1 MADNDH
7 RTKHKNTPRGIL
19 KRAHDSSMSKEDDD
33 NPIKSIL
40 KKSKKQKLD
49 SFTEVEPKLHSV
61 LSAKTSSRIAS
72 QVTVVNEQKTPS
84 KNDKATT
91 GASPKKSPS
100 EKKQTEANMINKET
114 KPVINVS
121 PSKTDPSKVSVN
133 ENKTT
138 EKKPIVQKELD
149 KDEVLSEKRG
159 KRNDKKEK
167 ENKTKKEK
175 LSQDHESKLSIK
187 KQSPS
192 KDKSVKV
199 ELKVEEQ
206 DEEDDDEIGIYQF

>member
-40 KKSKKQKLD
+40 KKSKKQKAEKLD

-61 LSAKTSSRIAS
+61 LIAKTSSRIAS

-114 KPVINVS
+114 KHVMNVS
-121 PSKTDPSKVSVN
+121 PSKTDTSKVSEN
-133 ENKTT
+133 ENKITS
-138 EKKPIVQKELD
+138 KKPIVQKELD
-149 KDEVLSEKRG
+149 KDEVLSEKRE
-159 KRNDKKEK
+159 KRNNKK

-187 KQSPS
+187 KKSTS

-206 DEEDDDEIGIYQF
+206 DEEDDDEIGI

>member
-7 RTKHKNTPRGIL
+7 RTKHKNTTRGIL

-49 SFTEVEPKLHSV
+49 SFTEAEPKLHSV

-114 KPVINVS
+114 KPVSNVS
-121 PSKTDPSKVSVN
+121 PSKTEQLKVSGN
-133 ENKTT
+133 ENKIT

-149 KDEVLSEKRG
+149 KDEVISEKRE

-167 ENKTKKEK
+167 ENKMKKEK

-187 KQSPS
+187 KQSLS

>member
-1 MADNDH
+1 MADNEH
-7 RTKHKNTPRGIL
+7 RTKHKNTARGIL
-19 KRAHDSSMSKEDDD
+19 KRAHDSSVSKEDDD

-49 SFTEVEPKLHSV
+49 SFTEVGPKLHSV

-72 QVTVVNEQKTPS
+72 QVTLVNEQKTPS

-121 PSKTDPSKVSVN
+121 PSKTDPSKVSGN
-133 ENKTT
+133 EN
-138 EKKPIVQKELD
+138 KPIVQKELD
-149 KDEVLSEKRG
+149 KDEVLSEKRE
-159 KRNDKKEK
+159 KRNDKREK
-167 ENKTKKEK
+167 ENKMKKEK
-175 LSQDHESKLSIK
+175 VSQDHESKLSIK

-199 ELKVEEQ
+199 ELKVDEQ
-206 DEEDDDEIGIYQF
+206 DEEDEDDDEIGIYQF